1 MRILKTLFPIV
12 SAAVCS
18 PLILSFVSCKKA
30 PEQVANPPEKK
41 EVVQASLAA
50 APSEVLFNRDIRPIL
65 NTSCTGC
72 HGGVKKNAGV
82 SFIYREEA
90 LGVSSNGKKI
100 IIPGDPDN
108 SEVIKRITSTDPR
121 YVMPPAHGDHHR
133 DPLKPQEIELIKEWV
148 RQGAKYEEHWAYI
161 PPKKEPVE
169 TNLKDWGRK
178 PMDAYILASLE
189 KNSLQPSPEA
199 PKAQWLRRASLDIT
213 GLPPTNAELA
223 AFLADQS
230 PDAFEKTADR
240 LLASPRFGERWASM
254 WMDLARY
261 SDSYGVEKDPHREAW
276 PYRDWLIAAFNRD
289 MPYTEFVRDQLAGDL
304 ADKPT
309 TDQLKATLF
318 QRLTKTNTEGGTDD
332 EQFRVEAVIDRI
344 STNWNSLQ
352 GITMGC
358 VQCHSHPYEPIP
370 HEDFFGFMSYFN
382 SSEDCDLDDDFPK
395 HVLASDP
402 AEQQKATDAQLERI
416 SLQNQRN
423 RRGAEWI
430 NKDQAWV
437 IPEILDLKI
446 NSGGLKHK
454 DGIIFTE
461 GTQTDD
467 TTYNVTLRP
476 PASLTPYTAFKFT
489 ILPDSDDL
497 AKAPFRGSVLSNIAI
512 SKVAPDGKRTP
523 VPLSFVYSDALA
535 GPNAPERSLDK
546 TPAGFGGYPK
556 LFRKMEAVI
565 VLQSPLTLAE
575 GETLVADLRSNMP
588 TTGSQATPLRKFQI
602 QLIANPG
609 WQSLISDPEH
619 VALTKGIND
628 LNRYITGVKG
638 TQFPVMLDRP
648 PESIRETRLWIG
660 GNAMNKGKVLQPGV
674 PEILNPYKAPARNRR
689 EMAEWMTHPEN
700 SLFSRVFVN
709 RVFFE
714 IFGNGIVQTLG
725 DFGTTGLKP
734 TNQPLLDY
742 LAVAFRD
749 DYQWKPKALI
759 KEMVL
764 SSTYRQDHKASPEL
778 AAQDPKNILLARGPR
793 TRLTGEMIRDQALAV
808 SGLLANRDGG
818 PSVMPP
824 QPGGVW
830 PAPYGGG
837 LKWITAEG
845 PDRFRRALYTYWKRT
860 SPFAGL
866 MIFDTPMRDVCTTQ
880 RITTNTPLQPLVTL
894 NDPAYIEMARSLAQ
908 KMEQAPGA
916 GPREKLAHG
925 YLLAT
930 QNQPTDK
937 ALDVLTQLREDLV
950 TQYSASG
957 PKPLADTPDQAAMIN
972 LASVLLNLDTA
983 LTK

>member
-1 MRILKTLFPIV
+1 MRILKTLLPIV
-12 SAAVCS
+12 CASVCC

-30 PEQVANPPEKK
+30 PEQVANPSEKN

-50 APSEVLFNRDIRPIL
+50 APREVLFNRDIRPIL

-82 SFIYREEA
+82 SFIYRDEA

-169 TNLKDWGRK
+169 TKLKDWGRK
-178 PMDAYILASLE
+178 PMDAYVLANLE
-189 KNSLQPSPEA
+189 KNNLQPSPEA
-199 PKAQWLRRASLDIT
+199 PKAQWLRRAALDIT

-240 LLASPRFGERWASM
+240 LLASPRFGERWAAM

-261 SDSYGVEKDPHREAW
+261 SDSYGLEKDPHREAW

-370 HEDFFGFMSYFN
+370 HESFFAFMSYFN

-437 IPEILDLKI
+437 LPEILDLKI

-609 WQSLISDPEH
+609 WQSLINDPEH
-619 VALTKGIND
+619 VALTKRINE

-714 IFGNGIVQTLG
+714 LFGNGIVQTLG

-764 SSTYRQDHKASPEL
+764 SSTYRQDHKASIEL
-778 AAQDPKNILLARGPR
+778 AEQDPKNILLARGPR
-793 TRLTGEMIRDQALAV
+793 TRLTAEMIRDQALAV

-824 QPGGVW
+824 QPGGGGA
-830 PAPYGGG
+830 APYGGG
-837 LKWITAEG
+837 WKWITAEG

-860 SPFAGL
+860 SPFPSL

-916 GPREKLAHG
+916 GPREKLAFG

-930 QNQPTDK
+930 QNQPTVK

>member
-1 MRILKTLFPIV
+1 MRIPKTLLV
-12 SAAVCS
+12 LATATATSLSAA
-18 PLILSFVSCKKA
+18 
-30 PEQVANPPEKK
+30 ER
-41 EVVQASLAA
+41 
-50 APSEVLFNRDIRPIL
+50 EVLFNRDIRPIL

-72 HGGVKKNAGV
+72 HGGVKKSAGV
-82 SFIYREEA
+82 SFIYRDEA

-121 YVMPPAHGDHHR
+121 YVMPPAHGDHHHE
-133 DPLKPQEIELIKEWV
+133 PLKPQEIDLIKEWI
-148 RQGAKYEEHWAYI
+148 RQGANYEEHWAYI

-169 TNLKDWGRK
+169 TQRKDWGSK
-178 PMDAYILASLE
+178 PMDAYVLANLE
-189 KNSLQPSPEA
+189 KNNLQPSPEA
-199 PKAQWLRRASLDIT
+199 PKAQWLRRATLDIT
-213 GLPPTNAELA
+213 GLPPTKEELD

-230 PDAFEKTADR
+230 PNAYEKTVDR

-261 SDSYGVEKDPHREAW
+261 SDSYGLEKDPHREAW
-276 PYRDWLIAAFNRD
+276 PYRDWLISAFNRD

-309 TDQLKATLF
+309 TDQLKATIF

-370 HEDFFGFMSYFN
+370 HDDYFKFMSYFN
-382 SSEDCDLDDDFPK
+382 SSEDCDLDDDFPL

-402 AEQQKATDAQLERI
+402 AEQQKATEAQLERI
-416 SLQNQRN
+416 SLLNQRN

-437 IPEILDLKI
+437 LPEILELKI

-454 DGIIFTE
+454 DGVVFTE
-461 GTQTDD
+461 GTQSVHTD
-467 TTYNVTLRP
+467 YHVTLRP
-476 PASLTPYTAFKFT
+476 PASLTPFTALKFT

-497 AKAPFRGSVLSNIAI
+497 AKAPFRGSVLSNIAL

-523 VPLSFVYSDALA
+523 VPLSFVYGDGLA
-535 GPNAPERSLDK
+535 GPNTPERSLDQSA
-546 TPAGFGGYPK
+546 AGFGGYPK

-575 GETLVADLRSNMP
+575 GETLVADLRSNQP
-588 TTGSQATPLRKFQI
+588 TSGNQATPLRKFQI
-602 QLIANPG
+602 HLIANPG
-609 WQSLISDPEH
+609 WQRLLTDPEH
-619 VALTKGIND
+619 LALTKRINE
-628 LNRYITGVKG
+628 LNHYIAGVKG
-638 TQFPVMLDRP
+638 TKFPVMLDRP
-648 PESIRETRLWIG
+648 PESTRETRFWIG
-660 GNAMNKGKVLQPGV
+660 GNAQNKGKVLEPGV
-674 PEILNPYKAPARNRR
+674 PEILNPYKSPARNRR
-689 EMAEWMTHPEN
+689 EMAAWMTHPQN

-709 RVFFE
+709 RVFAE
-714 IFGNGIVQTLG
+714 LFGNGIVQTLG
-725 DFGTTGLKP
+725 DFGTTGLNP

-764 SSTYRQDHKASPEL
+764 SSTYRQNHKASPEL
-778 AAQDPKNILLARGPR
+778 AAQDPKNLLLARGPR
-793 TRLTGEMIRDQALAV
+793 TRLSGEMIRDQALAV

-824 QPGGVW
+824 QPGGILTF
-830 PAPYGGG
+830 GGW
-837 LKWITAEG
+837 KWTTAEG

-860 SPFAGL
+860 SPYPSL
-866 MIFDTPMRDVCTTQ
+866 MTFDTPMRDVCSTQ
-880 RITTNTPLQPLVTL
+880 RIPTNTPLQPLVTM
-894 NDPAYIEMARSLAQ
+894 NDPAYIEMARSLAK

-916 GPREKLAHG
+916 GPRAKLAHG

-930 QNQPTDK
+930 QSQPSDK
-937 ALDVLTQLREDLV
+937 ALDVLTNLREELV
-950 TQYSASG
+950 TQYSATG